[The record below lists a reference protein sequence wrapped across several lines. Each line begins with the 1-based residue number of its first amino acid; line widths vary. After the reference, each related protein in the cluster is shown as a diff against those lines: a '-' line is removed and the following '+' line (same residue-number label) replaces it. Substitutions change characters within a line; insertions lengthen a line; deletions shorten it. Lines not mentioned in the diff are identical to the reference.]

1 MSERCRYVFLGCRGE
16 PPWTRLPYTP
26 SVSLRGGA
34 HSLSISVYL
43 SSCILSKCVY
53 GSLQVGKDFEQ
64 GPYSQGLRP
73 LAQPFQEKPAGHPA
87 DRVHVNVT
95 SSFRVL
101 CMLPL
106 LSSSTLDIQIAIFK
120 AAASLPR
127 PERNWADQRAPI
139 RHQDSNSPCS
149 RQLSFK
155 HPSCCAG
162 TLLDAHEDV
171 RDRVWPS
178 ICSLHGT
185 PQYWSVDVQLK
196 VLILLWERMPKEQ
209 VRTCG
214 SGPGVLWDRLGAPS
228 LRRREEKA
236 QGEGWR
242 SAQGEK
248 LTMCAALDMPAG
260 REQGRAGSTQEQTH
274 QSLQRFR
281 RIASV
286 AGLHD
291 CRGQTKSQS
300 HNHPQSNLFPRRVV
314 AVNSPSGRDLLCPR
328 TSHARGLKTNNAL
341 ITRAGH
347 GHTALPAA
355 AMWVAFPAP
364 EAMH

>member
-95 SSFRVL
+95 SSFRGL

-139 RHQDSNSPCS
+139 RHQDLAIHHAHASY
-149 RQLSFK
+149 RLSI
-155 HPSCCAG
+155 HRAV
-162 TLLDAHEDV
+162 LV
-171 RDRVWPS
+171 RYSMRMRTSETACGQASAVCMALRS
-178 ICSLHGT
+178 I
-185 PQYWSVDVQLK
+185 
-196 VLILLWERMPKEQ
+196 
-209 VRTCG
+209 
-214 SGPGVLWDRLGAPS
+214 GVLMFS
-228 LRRREEKA
+228 
-236 QGEGWR
+236 
-242 SAQGEK
+242 
-248 LTMCAALDMPAG
+248 
-260 REQGRAGSTQEQTH
+260 
-274 QSLQRFR
+274 
-281 RIASV
+281 
-286 AGLHD
+286 
-291 CRGQTKSQS
+291 
-300 HNHPQSNLFPRRVV
+300 
-314 AVNSPSGRDLLCPR
+314 
-328 TSHARGLKTNNAL
+328 
-341 ITRAGH
+341 
-347 GHTALPAA
+347 
-355 AMWVAFPAP
+355 
-364 EAMH
+364 